1 MRETDQNKWN
11 ETKRTKLNSTERSY
25 VFDSYFEFHC
35 KRYMDTSH
43 SSVSTFLFTTVTW
56 CSHNKYFDACSRRQ
70 NALNNFIV
78 DDMCYGQAIGADVL
92 VLLLCLCLSLCVC
105 VCYCTSSMRE
115 CVCVNCIVQSAI
127 RAKPSFTYHTR
138 QNTVTLCALVSHFQ
152 DEKRKSIRQLFFFLH
167 RQFQQFNN

>member
-1 MRETDQNKWN
+1 MK
-11 ETKRTKLNSTERSY
+11 
-25 VFDSYFEFHC
+25 H
-35 KRYMDTSH
+35 SH
-43 SSVSTFLFTTVTW
+43 SSVSTFLFTAATW

-105 VCYCTSSMRE
+105 DRTSSMRE

-138 QNTVTLCALVSHFQ
+138 QNTVTLCAMVSHIQ
-152 DEKRKSIRQLFFFLH
+152 DEKRKSIRQLFFFPP
-167 RQFQQFNN
+167 